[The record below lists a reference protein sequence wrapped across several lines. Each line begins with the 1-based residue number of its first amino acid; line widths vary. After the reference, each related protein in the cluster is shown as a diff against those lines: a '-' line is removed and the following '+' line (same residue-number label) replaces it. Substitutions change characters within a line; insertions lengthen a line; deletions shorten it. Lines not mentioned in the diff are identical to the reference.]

1 MSVANDIYSQVGV
14 NLELVEPIVLTNIP
28 QACESTIHGP
38 ANQDQW
44 NIAQLMSLTN
54 GTDGLECY
62 FINAFGD
69 EACTLGCN
77 CEYGMAIATNGTG
90 VTLAHEIGHA
100 FGLEDI
106 YTSNNNWTNSTVT
119 LKKIA
124 EDEYPRNAYME
135 SDWNLGC
142 RGHGVGG
149 GRFYR
154 KGETHVGLIN
164 RMLMNGLVERAYG
177 GRDITMGQ
185 VHGVRCIGSGMSDAD
200 WKIEK
205 VPVGFFT
212 DADRSESPV
221 HY

>member
-1 MSVANDIYSQVGV
+1 MNRKILSV
-14 NLELVEPIVLTNIP
+14 
-28 QACESTIHGP
+28 
-38 ANQDQW
+38 
-44 NIAQLMSLTN
+44 
-54 GTDGLECY
+54 
-62 FINAFGD
+62 
-69 EACTLGCN
+69 
-77 CEYGMAIATNGTG
+77 
-90 VTLAHEIGHA
+90 IG
-100 FGLEDI
+100 
-106 YTSNNNWTNSTVT
+106 
-119 LKKIA
+119 
-124 EDEYPRNAYME
+124 
-135 SDWNLGC
+135 
-142 RGHGVGG
+142 
-149 GRFYR
+149 